1 MAVEALAVSAVDLV
15 PAGLVEDLILAALEA
30 DRAPA
35 VLEAD
40 LAAALETKAFGAV
53 VVASEAAHH
62 SLVAVAADLWAVMEV
77 VELIEATFFADVV
90 AAVAVVMVEAGERT
104 KSKELCIAPSSS
116 FLLHKW
122 NT

>member
-1 MAVEALAVSAVDLV
+1 MMLTRDTRTVDVEEAEDGVAEGATEVEIETEVADTGVVDEV
-15 PAGLVEDLILAALEA
+15 
-30 DRAPA
+30 
-35 VLEAD
+35 
-40 LAAALETKAFGAV
+40 V